1 MLFVLI
7 IYNCDFGRKFHEVG
21 VPFGDC
27 LASLRHGL
35 VCTSAC
41 KVSHKSNLMKG
52 GNVLWEK
59 LNLMRLTGNDRMCE
73 EIKMPMASS
82 ESLR

>member
-1 MLFVLI
+1 MLLVLI
-7 IYNCDFGRKFHEVG
+7 IYNCDFGRKFHEIG

-41 KVSHKSNLMKG
+41 KVSHESNLNERWQCFIGK
-52 GNVLWEK
+52 
-59 LNLMRLTGNDRMCE
+59 
-73 EIKMPMASS
+73 S
-82 ESLR
+82 ELDALDWQ